1 MGPLWK
7 DVKIFPKVDH
17 FRIDFPMIQS
27 INFRIKN
34 SQLYIL
40 TKVENTESK
49 THILSPFLRNDI
61 FSLSWAI
68 FDSMWRNHSN
78 GGNLRRPGPQ
88 ECQRHVEFVKCW
100 QTSNFWDWKFARD
113 QPVDILEWKLNGH
126 KNHVLAISVQQ
137 TTADLSQHWTDVS
150 WPHDIV
156 GNVGNCQ
163 K

>member
-1 MGPLWK
+1 MP
-7 DVKIFPKVDH
+7 
-17 FRIDFPMIQS
+17 RIDHLLNRFANPLIFLMIP
-27 INFRIKN
+27 NY
-34 SQLYIL
+34 YIL
-40 TKVENTESK
+40 AKVENTESK

-137 TTADLSQHWTDVS
+137 TTADLSQHWADVS

-156 GNVGNCQ
+156 GDVGNCQ
-163 K
+163 KWRK